1 VNFGCFVLRWT
12 TPTSASLKPDKRS
25 GFDLQ
30 CQLHPRAGASLQFPE
45 GTGSPVR
52 PEPARGAQRPSPTPP
67 TPIKP
72 RRRHVPRTAM
82 SDEQKAQPLSGEAQR
97 LANLKPS
104 AKGRSGKADNRRTS
118 PSSPSAASTSA
129 RLVNKP
135 VLGLTSVDC
144 GLSLAA
150 QRPPGCR
157 SVVYPGREADRGS

>member
-1 VNFGCFVLRWT
+1 VDPGVNFGCFVLRWT
-12 TPTSASLKPDKRS
+12 TPTSASLKPDKRF

-30 CQLHPRAGASLQFPE
+30 CQLHPRAGAAIPGGDGLP
-45 GTGSPVR
+45 GSCR
-52 PEPARGAQRPSPTPP
+52 NLLAARNALRQL
-67 TPIKP
+67 
-72 RRRHVPRTAM
+72 RRLRSSRAGAM

-104 AKGRSGKADNRRTS
+104 AKGRSGKADTRRTS

-150 QRPPGCR
+150 PARLPLSRLPG
-157 SVVYPGREADRGS
+157 